1 MVYMRPGYPVDDEH
15 VIGLEVVRAPMI
27 DLSST
32 FIRRALA
39 KGLDMQYFLPSGV
52 YKYIIE
58 NRLYGVVPAKP
69 GTRK

>member
-1 MVYMRPGYPVDDEH
+1 MALTIPQKYKQKLLPETT
-15 VIGLEVVRAPMI
+15 EVAIKMI
-27 DLSST
+27 KDS
-32 FIRRALA
+32 FQKALA
-39 KGLDMQYFLPSGV
+39 ALDMQYFLPSGV